1 MGFCFGVIPSLP
13 SGNSPQIKSLG
24 FLYYLCDFHTDWNR
38 LSSCHKCAPARGTRG
53 LHKKQ
58 SPPCTSL
65 QLFFSTKDTLIMHMA
80 TRAAALPQRLLHVG
94 VGSEATVV
102 PDATLARFGLTRTW
116 ARRRRRAERYPAQ
129 DLRLPGTAHAFS
141 APPRARIRPSTVLA
155 YARDSTH
162 ADTALHLAPFCFVCA
177 VFL

>member
-1 MGFCFGVIPSLP
+1 MG
-13 SGNSPQIKSLG
+13 SGTRILMCGGG
-24 FLYYLCDFHTDWNR
+24 FLFWSDSLISLSPKWQCRSDQIVGIFCIVFCDFHTDLNR

-65 QLFFSTKDTLIMHMA
+65 QLFFSTKDTLNMHMA

-116 ARRRRRAERYPAQ
+116 ARRRRRWISRHRCHRFARC
-129 DLRLPGTAHAFS
+129 
-141 APPRARIRPSTVLA
+141 PPRVP
-155 YARDSTH
+155 
-162 ADTALHLAPFCFVCA
+162 
-177 VFL
+177 